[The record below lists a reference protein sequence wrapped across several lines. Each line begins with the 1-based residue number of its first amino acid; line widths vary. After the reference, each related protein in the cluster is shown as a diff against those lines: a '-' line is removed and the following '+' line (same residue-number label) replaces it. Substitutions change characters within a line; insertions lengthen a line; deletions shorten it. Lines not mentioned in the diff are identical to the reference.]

1 MPILL
6 PFLSQVN
13 NAIEMFE
20 RMAHHGACGCK
31 KNTRDS
37 ADIMV
42 VLPHDIFKEVSFF
55 ETKRNR
61 RKQNCFLT
69 NIQGA
74 RLMFTIFKVLPFSD

>member
-42 VLPHDIFKEVSFF
+42 ALP
-55 ETKRNR
+55 KR
-61 RKQNCFLT
+61 